1 MTERDEVISVLKR
14 EVIGVKDRFGIKRIG
29 LFGSVV
35 RNEAY
40 KTSDLDILIE
50 FDPATVSYRKY
61 LDLEELLQSL
71 FPRPVEIVTT
81 DGVSPYILPAI
92 SREVI
97 WI

>member
-1 MTERDEVISVLKR
+1 MTERDEVLLVLKR
-14 EVIGVKDRFGIKRIG
+14 EVIGVKDRFGVKRIG

-35 RNEAY
+35 RNEANH
-40 KTSDLDILIE
+40 TSDLDILIE

-61 LDLEELLQSL
+61 LDLEKFLQSL
-71 FPRPVEIVTT
+71 FSRPIEIVTT